1 MKMKI
6 FFSLFVIF
14 FISAC
19 SNKLLDNYI
28 ETYNSNL
35 EYGNINKDG
44 EVINKVRNINI
55 KTLNVGLFLP
65 LSGKLEYIGN
75 SLLNSAELSIF
86 DNNKNN
92 LFLNVYDTKG
102 TTFGAIDA
110 MNNAI
115 KDGVDV
121 IIGPLLSEE
130 TRAISDLAEK
140 NDIIVFSL
148 SNDQKLK
155 NTTNVFVSGSILEQE
170 IELLLSTLINN
181 SITNFVAYL
190 PNNAY
195 GSLVNDILKE
205 KLKAKDANL
214 IKVDFYN
221 ATGEDQMFDNKLV
234 SLVNSYKASEEYLA
248 KYEENKANGKAT
260 EFLVNDEDKIKPQV
274 LFIADGGNVAEKVG
288 LSLYKFKE
296 KLDNPNIQL
305 AGLSKLEGDKN
316 VMENPYLDKIIFV
329 GSDSEKYKEFEDKY
343 YKVYKA
349 YPTKVA
355 SIVYDLVNTVD
366 NFFKKQNGVFAID
379 KEELLYPFGYNGID
393 GKFRF
398 LPNGLVERN
407 MFILQ
412 NQNKQKVLIDTN
424 QEFLNY

>member
-1 MKMKI
+1 MKI
-6 FFSLFVIF
+6 FFSLLIIF

-19 SNKLLDNYI
+19 NNKSLDKYI

-35 EYGNINKDG
+35 EYGNINQDG
-44 EVINKVRNINI
+44 EASGRLSRNNNS
-55 KTLNVGLFLP
+55 KMLNVGLFLP

-92 LFLNVYDTKG
+92 LLINVYDTKG
-102 TTFGAIDA
+102 TTFGATDA
-110 MNNAI
+110 MNEAI

-130 TRAISDLAEK
+130 TRAIDELAAK
-140 NDIIVFSL
+140 NDIVVFSL
-148 SNDQKLK
+148 SNDQELK
-155 NTTNVFVSGSILEQE
+155 NSTNIFVSGSILGQE
-170 IELLLSTLINN
+170 IELLISTLINN

-190 PNNAY
+190 PNNTY

-221 ATGEDQMFDNKLV
+221 STEDDKMFDTKLIE
-234 SLVNSYKASEEYLA
+234 LINSYKASAEYLT
-248 KYEENKANGKAT
+248 KYEENKANGKANG
-260 EFLVNDEDKIKPQV
+260 FLVNDEDKIKPQV
-274 LFIADGGNVAEKVG
+274 LFIADGANVAEKIG
-288 LSLYKFKE
+288 ISLYKFKE
-296 KLDNPNIQL
+296 KLDNPDIQL
-305 AGLSKLEGDKN
+305 AGLSKLDGDRG

-329 GSDSEKYKEFEDKY
+329 GSDYEKYGEFENKY

-355 SIVYDLVNTVD
+355 SIVYDLINTID
-366 NFFKKQNGVFAID
+366 GFFKKQDGIFVVN
-379 KEELLYPFGYNGID
+379 KKELLYPFGYNGID